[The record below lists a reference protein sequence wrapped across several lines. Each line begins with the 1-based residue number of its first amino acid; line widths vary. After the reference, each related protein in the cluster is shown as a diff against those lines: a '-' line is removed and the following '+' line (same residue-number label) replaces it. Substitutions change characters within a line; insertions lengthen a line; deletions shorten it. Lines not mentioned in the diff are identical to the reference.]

1 MTHNHLGKALRYK
14 LRSSLPGIAIFYA
27 IAIVVLSGILIG
39 ALRIIINFEEV
50 KTGSISGF
58 GMAAAIMVFV
68 VGIVTIREDLRLFI
82 QHGIGRRT
90 IFIMESLTILIISFI
105 LAIGERLLISA
116 GVAFTRNN
124 PDIQVVDLYQNLFME
139 RTLVQ
144 SSLATHLESIA
155 AFFAVIAGAYF
166 TGMLISLVFYRLNK
180 LWTVIVAVGA
190 PLFLFVGLPILMNYF
205 ALSFEAPMNFL
216 LSSPWI
222 FIGCT
227 LAGTA
232 VIALLNWLLLRRAPI
247 KAITT

>member
-27 IAIVVLSGILIG
+27 ISIAVLFGILIG
-39 ALRIIINFEEV
+39 ILQLIV
-50 KTGSISGF
+50 KIDGMENSISGF

-90 IFIMESLTILIISFI
+90 IFIMESLAILIVSMI
-105 LAIGERLLISA
+105 LALGERLLMMA
-116 GVAFTRNN
+116 GALITQHN
-124 PDIQVVDLYQNLFME
+124 PNVNVYDLYQNLFMADSVGKSPLITQIE
-139 RTLVQ
+139 
-144 SSLATHLESIA
+144 SLL
-155 AFFAVIAGAYF
+155 AFFAVIAFTYF

-190 PLFLFVGLPILMNYF
+190 PLFLFVGLPVLISYTD
-205 ALSFEAPMNFL
+205 LSFDAPTNFI

-222 FIGCT
+222 FTGCT
-227 LAGTA
+227 LAA
-232 VIALLNWLLLRRAPI
+232 AAALAFLNWLLLRRAPI
-247 KAITT
+247 KTIAK